1 MDTNKNEQNKTKK
14 IVGIVVNV
22 ILWLFVAFAVFV
34 TVIAVSASANKK
46 NVPVFGGKCYLN
58 VQSNSMNAPKPDG
71 VPAGKP
77 DGFASGDMIVGKYIV
92 DDEKAIAALEVGD
105 IISYEWNIGGKRAI
119 NTHRI
124 VKINKADGKIISF
137 DTMGDNPEFSKN
149 TSETVSVGSVI
160 AVYTGNKVGGLGAM
174 MTFLGSQL
182 GFGLCILLPLVAFF
196 VYQLVIFI
204 KTVVQV
210 KNADKRVITAE
221 DEELI
226 RQRAIEEYLRQQA
239 AVQNCQAQEQTT
251 TEEQTGSEDN
261 K

>member
-1 MDTNKNEQNKTKK
+1 
-14 IVGIVVNV
+14 
-22 ILWLFVAFAVFV
+22 
-34 TVIAVSASANKK
+34 
-46 NVPVFGGKCYLN
+46 
-58 VQSNSMNAPKPDG
+58 
-71 VPAGKP
+71 
-77 DGFASGDMIVGKYIV
+77 
-92 DDEKAIAALEVGD
+92 
-105 IISYEWNIGGKRAI
+105 
-119 NTHRI
+119 
-124 VKINKADGKIISF
+124 
-137 DTMGDNPEFSKN
+137 MGDNVEYSKN

-239 AVQNCQAQEQTT
+239 AAQNGQAQEQATA
-251 TEEQTGSEDN
+251 EEQTDSEDN

>member
-1 MDTNKNEQNKTKK
+1 
-14 IVGIVVNV
+14 
-22 ILWLFVAFAVFV
+22 
-34 TVIAVSASANKK
+34 
-46 NVPVFGGKCYLN
+46 
-58 VQSNSMNAPKPDG
+58 
-71 VPAGKP
+71 
-77 DGFASGDMIVGKYIV
+77 
-92 DDEKAIAALEVGD
+92 
-105 IISYEWNIGGKRAI
+105 
-119 NTHRI
+119 
-124 VKINKADGKIISF
+124 
-137 DTMGDNPEFSKN
+137 
-149 TSETVSVGSVI
+149 
-160 AVYTGNKVGGLGAM
+160 M

-239 AVQNCQAQEQTT
+239 AAQNGQAQEQAT
-251 TEEQTGSEDN
+251 TEEQTDSEDN